1 MGTLRD
7 DALALHRDNVGKLE
21 VRSKVP
27 VRNSR
32 DLSLAYS
39 PGVAEPCLDIEKDKD
54 LAYAYTNKGNF
65 VAIVSNGTA
74 VLGLGNIGALAS
86 LPVMEG
92 KAILFKTF
100 GGVDAFPICLD
111 TEDVEKIIETVKLM
125 EPTFGGINL
134 EDIGAP
140 ACFEIEER
148 LKKEMNIPVF
158 HDDQHGTAIV
168 VMAGMINALKVVG
181 KSLDSIRVVTN
192 GAGSAGMA
200 IIKLLMSMGVK
211 DVIMCD
217 TKGTIYTGRPV
228 GMNKSKDEIAK
239 VTNSQKLMGS
249 LADAMVGADVF
260 IGVSAAKMVTPE
272 MVKSMAKDP
281 IIFAMANPVPEIM
294 PELAKE
300 AGAKVVGTGRSDYPN
315 QVNNISAFPG
325 IFRGALDV
333 RASQI
338 NEEMKIAAAYAIAS
352 LVSDEERN
360 ADYVIPMAFDPRV
373 APAVAAAVAQAAMD
387 SGVARITVD
396 PEEISKKVW
405 AIRPE

>member
-1 MGTLRD
+1 MGTLKE
-7 DALALHRDNVGKLE
+7 DALALHRDNIGKLE
-21 VRSKVP
+21 VRSKVQ

-39 PGVAEPCLDIEKDKD
+39 PGVAEPCLAIEKDKD

-92 KAILFKTF
+92 KSILFKTF
-100 GGVDAFPICLD
+100 AGVDAFPICLD
-111 TEDVEKIIETVKLM
+111 TEDIEKVIESVKLM

-134 EDIGAP
+134 EDISAP

-192 GAGSAGMA
+192 GAGSAGVA

-211 DVIMCD
+211 NVIMCD

-228 GMNKSKDEIAK
+228 GMNKSKDEIANL
-239 VTNSQKLMGS
+239 TNPQRLVGS
-249 LADAMVGADVF
+249 LADAMVEADVF
-260 IGVSAAKMVTPE
+260 IGVSAANTVTPE

-281 IIFAMANPVPEIM
+281 IIFAMANPVPEIL
-294 PELAKE
+294 PELAKG
-300 AGAKVVGTGRSDYPN
+300 AGAKVIGTGRSDYPN
-315 QVNNISAFPG
+315 QVNNVSAFPG

-360 ADYVIPMAFDPRV
+360 AEYVIPRAFDPRV

-396 PEEISKKVW
+396 PVEISKKVW